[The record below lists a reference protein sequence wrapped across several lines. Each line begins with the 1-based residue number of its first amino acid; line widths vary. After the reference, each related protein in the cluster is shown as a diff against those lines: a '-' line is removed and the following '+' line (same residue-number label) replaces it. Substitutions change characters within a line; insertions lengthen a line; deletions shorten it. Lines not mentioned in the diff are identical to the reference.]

1 MNLLFA
7 RNLKLLILCT
17 VFFLSDLCTWILY
30 TTNTIVSTKI
40 PTFVF
45 FLFFRRLCRLSIQ
58 TIRFSWFV
66 SYLSF
71 TAIHFQD
78 SGDRKKKGKSM
89 AFSKESFNISQYK
102 TGWFCGRKE
111 SSWENIVLNALYTLF
126 IQIELMYEWWNYSK
140 LLY

>member
-1 MNLLFA
+1 M
-7 RNLKLLILCT
+7 KLLWIYFLQETLNFWFCVRYFSCQIFVREFYTPPILSWVQRSPLLC
-17 VFFLSDLCTWILY
+17 FF
-30 TTNTIVSTKI
+30 N
-40 PTFVF
+40 
-45 FLFFRRLCRLSIQ
+45 FFRRLCRLSIQ

-111 SSWENIVLNALYTLF
+111 SSWENIMLNTLYSLF
-126 IQIELMYEWWNYSK
+126 IQIKLMCEWGNYN
-140 LLY
+140 